1 MEDKMNLKSFL
12 SFDRMITPVII
23 KVLFYIFLIAAAIA
37 GVVTF
42 FGGIVSAFSEENFM
56 LALGGLVGGPL
67 VFLLGALV
75 ARIYCELLI
84 LAFQI
89 HENLVEIKES
99 LKK

>member
-1 MEDKMNLKSFL
+1 MNLKSFL
-12 SFDRMITPVII
+12 SFDKMITPVII
-23 KVLFYIFLIAAAIA
+23 KVLFYIFLIAAAIG

-42 FGGIVSAFSEENFM
+42 FGGIASAFAQDNFG

-67 VFLLGALV
+67 VFLGGALI

-89 HENLVEIKES
+89 HENLVEIKNS
-99 LKK
+99 LKKE